1 MYFFISLILGL
12 ASYALE
18 AKSFKKF
25 SGWGLAAGLITFILS
40 WMIMWSS
47 QPVLSL
53 NYGTW
58 IWYLLL
64 FALVMAI
71 VDGTRLQESYE
82 DDDFR
87 IRAWLP
93 MILTV
98 IVALGCMFTSTGMV
112 ASGSMQRMLN
122 LTEMS
127 DSDYCRDVAQI
138 QPESMILVDEELARK
153 YAEATLEQ
161 DPATGSVCEIQ
172 KLSIQNLNGTF
183 NVRLAN
189 GQKKTLT
196 FKNEQ
201 VYVAPLEHRSWF
213 KWNRRGTTPGYIMV
227 SAMKQN
233 VVYFVTGVNGED
245 LRLRYLDN
253 GYWGDW
259 WKRYLRNHGYSN
271 VKFADNN
278 IELDDNG
285 IPFMVIPVQENT
297 RAYTCPEIT
306 KVILLNVQTG
316 EIKDYSLRD
325 VPAWVDRI
333 YPSDMIETRI
343 AWWGEYQKGWW
354 NSIFAQEGV
363 RTQTPGIE
371 QVYTNGDCY
380 WYTGIQSGGADD
392 GTSGFMLTNTRTG
405 KSKLYAIS
413 GVNEEASRSKISN
426 YKIDAANIYPS
437 RVLMYNVKNEPTY
450 FATCKAESGEFMG
463 YAFASVK
470 YRDVCG
476 VGKTINEAYEAY
488 SKSMRSSRIN
498 TSLEGKVVMNEKT
511 FTVVDIT
518 KEDDNFYF
526 LFKEEPGKEF
536 SCPRDI
542 SHELKWTRIGD
553 MVSVSYEEGNSNQVT
568 LESFDNLRVQL

>member
-1 MYFFISLILGL
+1 M
-12 ASYALE
+12 
-18 AKSFKKF
+18 
-25 SGWGLAAGLITFILS
+25 
-40 WMIMWSS
+40 
-47 QPVLSL
+47 
-53 NYGTW
+53 
-58 IWYLLL
+58 
-64 FALVMAI
+64 
-71 VDGTRLQESYE
+71 
-82 DDDFR
+82 
-87 IRAWLP
+87 
-93 MILTV
+93 
-98 IVALGCMFTSTGMV
+98 
-112 ASGSMQRMLN
+112 
-122 LTEMS
+122 
-127 DSDYCRDVAQI
+127 
-138 QPESMILVDEELARK
+138 
-153 YAEATLEQ
+153 
-161 DPATGSVCEIQ
+161 
-172 KLSIQNLNGTF
+172 
-183 NVRLAN
+183 
-189 GQKKTLT
+189 
-196 FKNEQ
+196 
-201 VYVAPLEHRSWF
+201 
-213 KWNRRGTTPGYIMV
+213 
-227 SAMKQN
+227 
-233 VVYFVTGVNGED
+233 
-245 LRLRYLDN
+245 
-253 GYWGDW
+253 
-259 WKRYLRNHGYSN
+259 
-271 VKFADNN
+271 
-278 IELDDNG
+278 
-285 IPFMVIPVQENT
+285 
-297 RAYTCPEIT
+297 
-306 KVILLNVQTG
+306 QTG

-488 SKSMRSSRIN
+488 SKSMRSSRIS
-498 TSLEGKVVMNEKT
+498 TSLEGKVLMNEKT